1 MDFES
6 AFRQELTSITELTN
20 KVFPLTAPEN
30 TSPPYVIYLK
40 TRINPIQTHSSTLDI
55 IQGLYE
61 VNLLHSS
68 YSQLQDLY
76 QKVKSKLINIQQRV
90 IGTNGPFL
98 QECTILNVVELY
110 ENQVKLYRMNIEFKV
125 TYKEVF

>member
-6 AFRQELTSITELTN
+6 ALRQELTSITELTN
-20 KVFPLTAPEN
+20 KVFPLTAPET
-30 TSPPYVIYLK
+30 TSPPFIVYLK
-40 TRINPIQTHSSTLDI
+40 NDVNPIQTLSSTLDI
-55 IQGLYE
+55 IQGHYE
-61 VNLLHSS
+61 LNLLHSS
-68 YSQLQDLY
+68 YSQLQSVY
-76 QKVKSKLINIQQRV
+76 QKVKSKLIDIQQRV

-98 QECTILNVVELY
+98 QECTILNVVESY